1 MTANDPSLAVAV
13 ETAARTIER
22 LEASVARAAS
32 GVAPHEHANALVIAG
47 SASVL
52 LGQLELATPR
62 DDEALREHT
71 RGLRARYDGALL
83 RLGGTAPAS
92 PFPPM
97 TTASWIQVAPGQF
110 VMAPPQP
117 FMPYTMTQPM
127 MAPPMMA
134 PPGMTQP
141 MTAPGWTPPDPT
153 QQTAAPPAM
162 APPPMAPPGMVQP
175 GMAPSGMAPPM
186 MGPPGMA
193 QPMMAPPG
201 MYPPGMAQPM
211 MAPPGMFPPAKKRR
225 SFSETIGGLPNEIKR
240 MGRAAITAITI
251 MGVLL
256 LAFSWYAS
264 WFGHLMYERNQRI
277 MLDELNEDFTAAAT
291 IAAAPQA
298 TDKDLTAIPDRGKPI
313 ALLEIE
319 KIGLKEVVV
328 QGTGTAELRAA
339 VGHYRPAPMPGQS
352 GNAVLAGHR
361 NLYGSPFSRL
371 GEVAPGD
378 KIVAT
383 TQEGRFTFTVELVEE
398 AGTGHD
404 DFLGQET
411 FVNRL
416 TLLTTAANGGDGRLA
431 VVSRLDGQPASLKT
445 VDPSQPKE
453 DELGLGRDTTAWWP
467 ALGWGVALFA
477 LLAGTIQLYRRWRR
491 YSAYLITTPPLL
503 AAGLLWFEALARLIP
518 STY

>member
-1 MTANDPSLAVAV
+1 MTANDPALSVAV

-32 GVAPHEHANALVIAG
+32 GMAPHEHANALVIAG

-52 LGQLELATPR
+52 LGQLELAAPR
-62 DDEALREHT
+62 DDESLREHT
-71 RGLRARYDGALL
+71 TGLRIRYDSALL
-83 RLGGTAPAS
+83 RLGGTPATAPY
-92 PFPPM
+92 PYPQPYPQPYPPM
-97 TTASWIQVAPGQF
+97 GAASWIQVAPGQF
-110 VMAPPQP
+110 VMAPAQPVIPIPQP
-117 FMPYTMTQPM
+117 TPQPAGRPVGTPVMP
-127 MAPPMMA
+127 AAWPP
-134 PPGMTQP
+134 P
-141 MTAPGWTPPDPT
+141 MTAPP
-153 QQTAAPPAM
+153 
-162 APPPMAPPGMVQP
+162 VR
-175 GMAPSGMAPPM
+175 
-186 MGPPGMA
+186 
-193 QPMMAPPG
+193 
-201 MYPPGMAQPM
+201 
-211 MAPPGMFPPAKKRR
+211 KRR
-225 SFSETIGGLPNEIKR
+225 SVAETLGGLPDEIKR
-240 MGRAAITAITI
+240 MGRAAISAITI

-298 TDKDLTAIPDRGKPI
+298 TDKDLTAIPPRGKPI
-313 ALLEIE
+313 ALLEIP
-319 KIGLKEVVV
+319 KLGLREVVV

-361 NLYGSPFSRL
+361 ALYGSPFDRL
-371 GEVAPGD
+371 AEMVPGD
-378 KIVAT
+378 KVIAT

-416 TLLTTAANGGDGRLA
+416 TLLTTAENGGQGGRLA
-431 VVSRLDGQPASLKT
+431 VVSRLDGLPASLKT
-445 VDPSQPKE
+445 VDPSQPKA

-467 ALGWGVALFA
+467 ALGWGAALFA

-491 YSAYLITTPPLL
+491 TSAYLITTPPLL

>member
-1 MTANDPSLAVAV
+1 MTTNDPALLVAV

-22 LEASVARAAS
+22 LEASVALAAS
-32 GVAPHEHANALVIAG
+32 GRAPHEHANALVIAG

-52 LGQLELATPR
+52 LGQLELAAPR
-62 DDEALREHT
+62 DDEALRAHAT
-71 RGLRARYDGALL
+71 GLRIRYDSALI
-83 RLGGTAPAS
+83 RLGAYPGAAPYPYPPAYPPQYPVMGTAPWVQPGAMG
-92 PFPPM
+92 PAPWTPPGAM
-97 TTASWIQVAPGQF
+97 GPTPLAPPGQF
-110 VMAPPQP
+110 APTATQP
-117 FMPYTMTQPM
+117 FMQH
-127 MAPPMMA
+127 
-134 PPGMTQP
+134 P
-141 MTAPGWTPPDPT
+141 MTAPTMTHQMPHPMAMPMP
-153 QQTAAPPAM
+153 APP
-162 APPPMAPPGMVQP
+162 V
-175 GMAPSGMAPPM
+175 
-186 MGPPGMA
+186 
-193 QPMMAPPG
+193 
-201 MYPPGMAQPM
+201 
-211 MAPPGMFPPAKKRR
+211 RR
-225 SFSETIGGLPNEIKR
+225 RRGLSETLGGLPDEVKR
-240 MGRAAITAITI
+240 MGRAAISAITI

-256 LAFSWYAS
+256 IAFSVYAS

-277 MLDELNEDFTAAAT
+277 MLDQLNEDFTAAAT

-298 TDKDLTAIPDRGKPI
+298 TDKDLSALPPRGKPI

-319 KIGLKEVVV
+319 KLGLREVVV
-328 QGTGTAELRAA
+328 QGTGTAELQKA

-371 GEVAPGD
+371 AEMTPGD

-398 AGTGHD
+398 AGTGKD

-416 TLLTTAANGGDGRLA
+416 TLLTTAADGGQGGRLA

-445 VDPSQPKE
+445 ADPSQPKS
-453 DELGLGRDTTAWWP
+453 DELGLGRDGTAWWP
-467 ALGWGVALFA
+467 AIGWGLALFA

-491 YSAYLITTPPLL
+491 TATYLITTPPLL